1 MHWNAEIADPVAT
14 GVLHLQTPIS
24 NKLRILIAA
33 VAVALVTVA
42 PASSAPAV
50 PSPIGPPDGADVVF
64 LPAFAWQGVTGA
76 DKYQFQLSADPNF
89 NSSLFNITTRNTRAT
104 PEKTVPNGTYF
115 WRVSSVDAAG
125 AVSNWSPVMS
135 VVKLWADRPTLSSPA
150 DGATITYPADPL
162 VLRWTAVPGAAKYR
176 VFLARD
182 SALGSL
188 VTSDGK
194 PWEVQATNLASNV
207 LLSSNTY
214 YWAVTPLDA
223 QGNPGDQS
231 PIRSFTWTWP
241 STTTPAMT
249 DLAPSTEHIDPQFSW
264 DPVPGAA
271 RYEVEVNSD
280 FEFDPASKVCCVDKP
295 ISTTLTP
302 LEVFY
307 NNTYYW
313 RVRAIDRASNAG
325 VWNEGEPFV
334 KRFDNYPDLSED
346 SIKNLHM
353 RDAGDPGTDLDLAT
367 PGYQTDDPILTWDPV
382 PGAASYQVDVVPFEV
397 VNAGDPA
404 QCNWTASG
412 LRRWTVP
419 TASTAWTPLNNAAAT
434 PPFSSG
440 ESVSRDGRGLVPGE
454 SYCARVRAR
463 SGRVTLFDEIWGDYT
478 FLGNGGSEPSFTFT
492 NFPAGGPCSDCYA
505 GYLGLADYTL
515 PIRGETLGA
524 NPLFTWKPI
533 AGKQSYW
540 VIVAKDPSF
549 STIIDYAITRI
560 PAYAVRTRSAPR
572 TYDDEL
578 TSYYWVVLP
587 ATATDGDGAPG
598 NPAFGAYAD
607 FHKQTTPPALLAP
620 DNGASFAGQP
630 TFEWASIF
638 GARRYHI
645 QVDDETTFSSP
656 LDDKRTASTAFTSL
670 ETYESARTYYWR
682 VAAEDENNKGLT
694 WSATR
699 SFQIALPAPVMS
711 TADFGTGEAPPVI
724 SWSPVPGAV
733 SYTLD
738 VQEPDGDHTQWDNFP
753 STASSWQKMTGVGIM
768 TLKVRAHFPTAS
780 TFSTIA
786 GPWSAPS
793 IFTHIIREPGDLTSD
808 AGQNRLL
815 LSWAAKTGMKQ
826 YKVQLSLRED
836 FSPYIEN
843 KVTDNPRFAPTLM
856 SSSYTNGGT
865 FWWRVAAVDADG
877 NAGDWATRTVDLPPL
892 ASSTPPPTTLKTFRL
907 SAKGYPVK
915 NRYRTIYIYVKDSA
929 TLAAVRYASVR
940 ASGAGVT
947 ATTKLTNSLGVAKF
961 YLKATRYPGTVTFK
975 VTRSGYTTKYLYR
988 KVRLP

>member
-1 MHWNAEIADPVAT
+1 
-14 GVLHLQTPIS
+14 
-24 NKLRILIAA
+24 
-33 VAVALVTVA
+33 
-42 PASSAPAV
+42 
-50 PSPIGPPDGADVVF
+50 
-64 LPAFAWQGVTGA
+64 
-76 DKYQFQLSADPNF
+76 
-89 NSSLFNITTRNTRAT
+89 
-104 PEKTVPNGTYF
+104 
-115 WRVSSVDAAG
+115 
-125 AVSNWSPVMS
+125 MS

-150 DGATITYPADPL
+150 DGATISYPADPL

-176 VFLARD
+176 VAVARD
-182 SALGSL
+182 SSLGSL

-194 PWEVQATNLASNV
+194 PWEVQATNLAVNV

-231 PIRSFTWTWP
+231 PIRSFTWVWP
-241 STTTPAMT
+241 STTVPALS
-249 DLAPSTEHIDPQFSW
+249 DLAPSTEHFDPQFAW

-280 FEFDPASKVCCVDKP
+280 SEFDPASKVCCTDKP

-346 SIKNLHM
+346 SIKNLRM
-353 RDAGDPGTDLDLAT
+353 RDANDPGTDLDPGT

-382 PGAASYQVDVVPFEV
+382 PGASSYQVDVVPFEI
-397 VNAGDPA
+397 VNAGDPV
-404 QCNWTASG
+404 QCNWTASS

-419 TASTAWTPLNNAAAT
+419 TASTSWTPLGNSSTT

-440 ESVSRDGRGLVPGE
+440 ESVSKDGRSLTPGE

-463 SGRVTLFDEIWGDYT
+463 SGRVNLFDEIWGDYT
-478 FLGNGGSEPSFTFT
+478 FLGDGSSEPSFTFT
-492 NFPAGGPCSDCYA
+492 QFPTGEPCSGCYA
-505 GYLGLADYTL
+505 GYLGTDDYTL
-515 PIRGETLGA
+515 PVRGSTVGA

-533 AGKQSYW
+533 LGKQAYW

-549 STIIDYAITRI
+549 TTIVDYAITRI

-578 TSYYWVVLP
+578 TLYYWVVLP
-587 ATATDGDGAPG
+587 ATGSDGSGAPG
-598 NPAFGAYAD
+598 IPAYGAYAD
-607 FHKQTTPPALLAP
+607 FEKQTTPPAMLAP
-620 DNGASFAGQP
+620 ANGASFAGQP

-638 GARRYHI
+638 GARRYHV

-656 LDDKRTASTAFTSL
+656 LVDDQRTASTAFTSL
-670 ETYESARTYYWR
+670 KTYQSARTYYWR
-682 VAAEDENNKGLT
+682 VASEDENSKGLT
-694 WSATR
+694 WSEAG
-699 SFQIALPAPVMS
+699 SFQIALPVPVMD

-724 SWSPVPGAV
+724 SWSAVPGAV

-738 VQEPDGDHTQWDNFP
+738 VQEPDGDHTQFDKFP
-753 STASSWQKMTGVGIM
+753 STASSWEKMTGVGIM
-768 TLKVRAHFPTAS
+768 TLKVRADFPTSS
-780 TFSTIA
+780 TFTTIP
-786 GPWSAPS
+786 GPWSDTS
-793 IFTHIIREPGDLTSD
+793 IFTHTIREPTNPASD
-808 AGQNRLL
+808 TGQNRLL
-815 LSWAAKTGMKQ
+815 LSWDAKTGMKQ
-826 YKVQLSLRED
+826 YKVQVSVRED
-836 FSPYIEN
+836 FSPYIET
-843 KVTDNPRFAPTLM
+843 KTTDNPRFAPTLI
-856 SSSYTNGGT
+856 SSTYAPGGN
-865 FWWRVAAVDADG
+865 FWWRVAAIDSDG
-877 NAGDWATRTVDLPPL
+877 NVGDWATRTFELPPL
-892 ASSTPPPTTLKTFRL
+892 ASSTPPPASLKTFRL

-915 NRYRTIYIYVKDSA
+915 NRYKTIYITVKDSA
-929 TLAAVRYASVR
+929 TLAAIRYASVR
-940 ASGAGVT
+940 ASGAGVS
-947 ATTKLTNSLGVAKF
+947 ATTKLTNSTGVARF

-975 VTRSGYTTKYLYR
+975 VTKGGYQRKYLYR